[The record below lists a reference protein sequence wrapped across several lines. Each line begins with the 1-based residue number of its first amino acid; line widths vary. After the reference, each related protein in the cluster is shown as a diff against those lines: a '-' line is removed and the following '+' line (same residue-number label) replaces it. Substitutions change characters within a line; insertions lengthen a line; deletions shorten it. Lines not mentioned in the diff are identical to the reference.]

1 MAWPKGDRKCIKRD
15 GYSDQSRDIFGN
27 LLAAAAVASAAYNS
41 AKAVSI
47 AIDEWNLAK
56 KYWRIAENWLD
67 HYRDNYAPVED
78 MEVAEAHALTDPSPE
93 YVVARGRSRAATWVK
108 FRDLARQAVRCTTR
122 YCTGL
127 RQDMLTDVYAA
138 QASAVAMSD
147 ALGYRNE
154 RAYIAARSDQRFEKQ
169 FNTAKRGRDIVADNA
184 SLGKATA
191 GIYGNMFEQAWA
203 GLEGAGQYLGY
214 WGARHQTAYPQVY
227 ARATG
232 QNSGKVVNQGQTK
245 VTYQSLG
252 HMALNTAL
260 AVAED

>member
-15 GYSDQSRDIFGN
+15 GYSNENRDLFGN

-78 MEVAEAHALTDPSPE
+78 MEVAEARMLTDPSPE
-93 YVVARGRSRAATWVK
+93 YVTARGRARAAAWVK
-108 FRDLARQAVRCTTR
+108 FRDMPRQAVRCTTR

-127 RQDMLTDVYAA
+127 RQDMLADIYGA
-138 QASAVAMSD
+138 QAAAVAMSD

-154 RAYIAARSDQRFEKQ
+154 RAYIAARSDQRFQKQ

-191 GIYGNMFEQAWA
+191 GIYGSMFDQAWA

-227 ARATG
+227 TRAQG
-232 QNSGKVVNQGQTK
+232 QAQGTVTTQGQTK
-245 VTYQSLG
+245 ASYKGLWHLASSTTLG
-252 HMALNTAL
+252 
-260 AVAED
+260 EP